1 MAQQFLSLNRGQQ
14 HDGDVAVATSA
25 PSADVYV
32 QILTTNSPTKKDV
45 INALKVI
52 IRYILANGLPGGT
65 SKIGVDM
72 PVL

>member
-14 HDGDVAVATSA
+14 KDGDVAVASSA
-25 PSADVYV
+25 PSADIYV

-45 INALKVI
+45 VNALRVI
-52 IRYILANGLPGGT
+52 TRYILANGLPGGT